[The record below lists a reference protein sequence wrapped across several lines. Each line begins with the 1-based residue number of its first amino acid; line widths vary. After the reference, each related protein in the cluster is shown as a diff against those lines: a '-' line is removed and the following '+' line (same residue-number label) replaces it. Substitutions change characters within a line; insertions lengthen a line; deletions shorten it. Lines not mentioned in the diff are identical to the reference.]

1 MKKTIAILAFLMFAS
16 PCLTMAQPGPGPS
29 EKVKQWKIAYLTE
42 RLNLTVEEAKS
53 FWPLFDKYEEELDA
67 LKNKYNITHK
77 LKPKELAL
85 LTDIEVEKRLQQLMD
100 YKQAMVTLQ
109 KRYIEEF
116 KKIISN
122 RKVLVLL
129 EAQEDFKKE
138 MMRKVKGGNPPP
150 PKPR

>member
-16 PCLTMAQPGPGPS
+16 PCLTMAQPGLGPS